1 VHGLRPPCLPAAAFV
16 ASLLMLGG
24 SFNRVAKAF
33 NSASVIR
40 EDANV
45 KSLVG
50 LALSSAVV
58 VFSTIEF
65 VGLGIGEAT
74 FGLVAGIAS
83 SVLASLMYILVERNK
98 AGPPLKKATGVLF
111 VLLWLVLCIVLT
123 FDGPFQGTGNGYFG
137 TWFATFCAF
146 SFAYQ
151 EFIGGQI
158 PLTSSLRNSF
168 SFAPMNDAA
177 AGGGVS
183 HMSPAFTSA
192 SEIQSSGGAA

>member
-1 VHGLRPPCLPAAAFV
+1 
-16 ASLLMLGG
+16 MLGG
-24 SFNRVAKAF
+24 SFNRVANAF
-33 NSASVIR
+33 KSASAIR

-50 LALSSAVV
+50 LATSSAVV

-74 FGLVAGIAS
+74 FGLIAGIAS
-83 SVLASLMYILVERNK
+83 TLLAAFMYWLVERNK
-98 AGPPLKKATGVLF
+98 AGVPLKKATGVLF
-111 VLLWLVLCIVLT
+111 VLLWLVACVVLT

-151 EFIGGQI
+151 EFVGGQI

-168 SFAPMNDAA
+168 SFAPMNDA
-177 AGGGVS
+177 GVGGVS

-192 SEIQSSGGAA
+192 SEIQSSGATA